1 MKALSPHTPSNRR
14 KHTRASMVFRN
25 LMLGAFL
32 AFISLSGCV
41 KYSFTGTSIP
51 SEVETLFIPYFD
63 DRSGSGIGS
72 LNQWLY
78 DECFNEF
85 INRSRLRLANS
96 PEEADATLEGV
107 LLSYT
112 NLPFS
117 VSGEETAERNEV
129 TIRVQATMRY
139 AGEDEPV
146 FSSTLTATS
155 TFDIVNNP
163 IEGEREAAQ
172 EALNQIAED
181 MFTQSVS
188 QW

>member
-1 MKALSPHTPSNRR
+1 MKASSHRTVGSRR
-14 KHTRASMVFRN
+14 EHTRASMVARN
-25 LMLGAFL
+25 LMLGSIL
-32 AFISLSGCV
+32 ALMSLSGCV
-41 KYSFTGTSIP
+41 QYSFTGTSIP
-51 SEVETLFIPYFD
+51 SEVETLFIPFFD

-107 LLSYT
+107 ILSYT

-139 AGEDEPV
+139 QGEDEPI
-146 FSSTLTATS
+146 FSSTLTGTA

-163 IEGEREAAQ
+163 IDGEREAAQ
-172 EALNQIAED
+172 DALNQIAEA

>member
-1 MKALSPHTPSNRR
+1 MNPLRPFPSLLNTGEYPGSRLRLGILSMMLL
-14 KHTRASMVFRN
+14 MV
-25 LMLGAFL
+25 GTT
-32 AFISLSGCV
+32 GCV
-41 KYSFTGTSIP
+41 KYSFTGASIP
-51 SEVETLFIPYFD
+51 SEVETLFIPFFD
-63 DRSGSGIGS
+63 DRSGSSVGS

-96 PEEADATLEGV
+96 PDEADATLEGV
-107 LLSYT
+107 ILSYT

-129 TIRVQATMRY
+129 TIRVQATMRFD
-139 AGEDEPV
+139 GEDDPI
-146 FSSTLTATS
+146 FSSTLTGTA

-163 IEGEREAAQ
+163 IDGEREAAQ
-172 EALNQIAED
+172 DALNQIAEA

>member
-1 MKALSPHTPSNRR
+1 MNALNLHTLGRFRIHSRVSFV
-14 KHTRASMVFRN
+14 ARN
-25 LMLGAFL
+25 LFL
-32 AFISLSGCV
+32 ASTFALMGLSGCL

-85 INRSRLRLANS
+85 INRSRLRLANT

-139 AGEDEPV
+139 ANEDEPV
-146 FSSTLTATS
+146 FSSTLTGTS

-163 IEGEREAAQ
+163 IDGEREAAQ
-172 EALNQIAED
+172 EALNQIAEA

>member
-1 MKALSPHTPSNRR
+1 MTLLRLFPRLLHAGAYTGSRLRVGIL
-14 KHTRASMVFRN
+14 AM
-25 LMLGAFL
+25 MLLIIGMT
-32 AFISLSGCV
+32 GCV
-41 KYSFTGTSIP
+41 KYSFTGASIP
-51 SEVETLFIPYFD
+51 SEVETLFIPFFD
-63 DRSGSGIGS
+63 DRSGSSVGS

-107 LLSYT
+107 ILSYT

-129 TIRVQATMRY
+129 TIRVQATMRFE
-139 AGEDEPV
+139 GEDDPI
-146 FSSTLTATS
+146 FSSTLTGTA

-163 IEGEREAAQ
+163 IDGEREAAQ
-172 EALNQIAED
+172 DAINQIAEA

>member
-1 MKALSPHTPSNRR
+1 M
-14 KHTRASMVFRN
+14 N
-25 LMLGAFL
+25 LLRQFPRLLHAGAYSGARLRLGILAMMLLIIGMT
-32 AFISLSGCV
+32 GCV
-41 KYSFTGTSIP
+41 KYSFTGASIP
-51 SEVETLFIPYFD
+51 SEVETLFIPFFD
-63 DRSGSGIGS
+63 DRSGSSVGS

-107 LLSYT
+107 ILSYT

-129 TIRVQATMRY
+129 TIRVQATMRFE
-139 AGEDEPV
+139 GEDDPI
-146 FSSTLTATS
+146 FSSTLTGTA

-163 IEGEREAAQ
+163 IDGEREAAKD
-172 EALNQIAED
+172 ALNQIAEA

>member
-1 MKALSPHTPSNRR
+1 MKAMRNRMAR
-14 KHTRASMVFRN
+14 FGGMGYRH
-25 LMLGAFL
+25 MLIGSAL
-32 AFISLSGCV
+32 VVAMALPGCIN
-41 KYSFTGTSIP
+41 YSFTGTSIP
-51 SEVETLFIPYFD
+51 SEVETLFIPFFD

-85 INRSRLRLANS
+85 INRSRLRLANT
-96 PEEADATLEGV
+96 PDEADATLEGV

-139 AGEDEPV
+139 DGEDEPV
-146 FSSTLTATS
+146 FSATLTGSS

-163 IEGEREAAQ
+163 IDGEREAAQ
-172 EALNQIAED
+172 EALNQIAEA

>member
-1 MKALSPHTPSNRR
+1 MKRLSLIPSLLFTGDHSVSSLRMGILG
-14 KHTRASMVFRN
+14 T
-25 LMLGAFL
+25 MLLVIGMT
-32 AFISLSGCV
+32 GCV
-41 KYSFTGTSIP
+41 KYSFTGASIP
-51 SEVETLFIPYFD
+51 SEVETLFIPFFD
-63 DRSGSGIGS
+63 DRSGSSVGS

-96 PEEADATLEGV
+96 PEEADATLEGII
-107 LLSYT
+107 LSYT

-129 TIRVQATMRY
+129 TIRVQATLRFE
-139 AGEDEPV
+139 GEDDPV
-146 FSSTLTATS
+146 FSSTLTGTA

-163 IEGEREAAQ
+163 IDGEREAAQ
-172 EALNQIAED
+172 DALNQIAEA